1 MNYELEHDGN
11 ISLLTVKNEK
21 LDSVVAP
28 DLKSQ
33 IIILANS
40 TEQEHLI
47 LDLSHV
53 EFADSSGLSALLL
66 AHRLYRDSNR
76 HFIICSVPERIDEL
90 LKISQLDHVLTITG
104 NPEMAKDFISDASG
118 TP

>member
-1 MNYELEHDGN
+1 MKYELEHDEN
-11 ISLLTVKNEK
+11 ISVLTVKNDK
-21 LDSVVAP
+21 LDSTISP

-33 IIILANS
+33 IIIVANA

-53 EFADSSGLSALLL
+53 DFADSSGLSALLL

-76 HFIICSVPERIDEL
+76 QLILCNVSDRVQKL
-90 LKISQLDHVLTITG
+90 LEISQLNQVFTISNDT
-104 NPEMAKDFISDASG
+104 ETAKDLIRSVA
-118 TP
+118 